1 MCMSPHEMS
10 DARIKAIIGY
20 YEGDLDEAKET
31 GDEKAI
37 KCYEAKIANFTA
49 ILTER
54 AAHAAST
61 PDSVPVTEPTKELAA
76 A

>member
-10 DARIKAIIGY
+10 DEGIATIIGY
-20 YEGDLDEAKET
+20 YQGDLEKAKEA

-54 AAHAAST
+54 AAHAASI